1 MINLYIFNTNKTS
14 STEDKKY
21 INHILVQYHYQ
32 MGLRIMN
39 NDSLGSPFGIQSN
52 ASTTIFKLKCYK

>member
-1 MINLYIFNTNKTS
+1 MINLYIFKTNKTS
-14 STEDKKY
+14 PTEDKKY
-21 INHILVQYHYQ
+21 INHILVQHQ

-52 ASTTIFKLKCYK
+52 DSTTIFKL